1 MEKTKTME
9 KISTLELFDGT
20 IATIK
25 ETDKYKALRSD
36 NYNYFFNKSDG
47 FFVRWGKNDT
57 ISELK
62 PTKQEL
68 DLFVVWSAIWK
79 EKFNIKQFLSDLKT
93 DGSLEN
99 TAPEILDWEISE
111 KCDMG
116 CAFCYKSNVAFKGK
130 NISFD
135 EFKETFHKLPES
147 ITTIAFGIGSIHLFP
162 ELWDILTYTREHG
175 IIPTITINGL
185 ATDEDL
191 DKLSKL
197 CGAVAVSIYSVPNKK
212 YGSEKMRKLKLKK
225 IDAEWIICKD
235 DETETEGVEYKEVD
249 VKNDIGYDCVQ
260 GLTDRGLN
268 QTNIHFMISE
278 ETYDNA
284 MEVLSDIKT
293 DPRLAKLRALV
304 MLSLKEKGR
313 SVGKFHKLS
322 QEKFDNLFR
331 YSIDNNIGCGFDSCS
346 AAKAFNFIN
355 ANKEYE
361 YMRQYI
367 EPCEAGGV
375 YSAYIN
381 VNSAYFPC
389 SFAEGD
395 GEWISGLKIDNNFMK
410 DIWFNEKTKRFADGV
425 KKCRNCNIGCSI
437 YDV

>member
-1 MEKTKTME
+1 
-9 KISTLELFDGT
+9 
-20 IATIK
+20 
-25 ETDKYKALRSD
+25 
-36 NYNYFFNKSDG
+36 
-47 FFVRWGKNDT
+47 
-57 ISELK
+57 
-62 PTKQEL
+62 
-68 DLFVVWSAIWK
+68 
-79 EKFNIKQFLSDLKT
+79 
-93 DGSLEN
+93 
-99 TAPEILDWEISE
+99 
-111 KCDMG
+111 
-116 CAFCYKSNVAFKGK
+116 
-130 NISFD
+130 
-135 EFKETFHKLPES
+135 
-147 ITTIAFGIGSIHLFP
+147 
-162 ELWDILTYTREHG
+162 
-175 IIPTITINGL
+175 
-185 ATDEDL
+185 
-191 DKLSKL
+191 
-197 CGAVAVSIYSVPNKK
+197 
-212 YGSEKMRKLKLKK
+212 
-225 IDAEWIICKD
+225 
-235 DETETEGVEYKEVD
+235 
-249 VKNDIGYDCVQ
+249 
-260 GLTDRGLN
+260 
-268 QTNIHFMISE
+268 MISE

-331 YSIDNNIGCGFDSCS
+331 FSIDNNIGCGFDSCS

-381 VNSAYFPC
+381 VSSEYFPC

-395 GEWISGLKIDNNFMK
+395 GEWITGLKIDDNFMK
-410 DIWFNEKTKRFADGV
+410 NVWFNEKTKRFAAGV